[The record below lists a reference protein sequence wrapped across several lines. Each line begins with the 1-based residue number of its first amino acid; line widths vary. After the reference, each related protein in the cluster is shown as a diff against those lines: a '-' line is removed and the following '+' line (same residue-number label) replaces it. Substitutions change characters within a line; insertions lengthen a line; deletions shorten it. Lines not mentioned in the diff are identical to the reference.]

1 MNKFCNR
8 NKASGPNKAEASK
21 ELTHRYCCL
30 MYSYLTTPLMAN
42 HFAYIY
48 VKIIFNSIQLLSLL
62 CLSQTHTSLH
72 SYKEIKSV
80 FTEQASNTEDRNI
93 TVPAQHSL

>member
-1 MNKFCNR
+1 
-8 NKASGPNKAEASK
+8 
-21 ELTHRYCCL
+21 
-30 MYSYLTTPLMAN
+30 MAN
-42 HFAYIY
+42 HFANIY

-72 SYKEIKSV
+72 SYKELKPV

-93 TVPAQHSL
+93 TVPAQHNLWMASQHVAHEINLLKFHRACGPQN

>member
-1 MNKFCNR
+1 
-8 NKASGPNKAEASK
+8 
-21 ELTHRYCCL
+21 
-30 MYSYLTTPLMAN
+30 MAN

-72 SYKEIKSV
+72 SYKEIKSE

-93 TVPAQHSL
+93 TVPAQHNLWMASQHVAPEINLFKFDRARGPQN